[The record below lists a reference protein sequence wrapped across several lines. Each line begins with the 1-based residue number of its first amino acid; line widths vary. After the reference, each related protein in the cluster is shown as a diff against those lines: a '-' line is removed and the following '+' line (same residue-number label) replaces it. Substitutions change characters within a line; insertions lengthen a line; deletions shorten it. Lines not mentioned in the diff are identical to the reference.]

1 MTNNQTNEPIDSL
14 RLLKLIHL
22 ADSALPIGSAAHSFG
37 LETLVAEELLTAG
50 ALPAFLR
57 DYLQETGVLEA
68 AFCRAAHRTAGAD
81 WAAVNQL
88 LSARKPARESREASL
103 TLGRRFLKLFS
114 VLEGV
119 EILPGDAHYATAFG
133 YAARHLAIAEDLTA
147 AVYLQQT
154 VTALV
159 SACQRLMPIGQQRAA
174 RMLWD
179 LKPAIL
185 EAAQTSAASGV
196 DSIAAFSPLVE
207 IASMRH
213 VALETRLFIS

>member
-1 MTNNQTNEPIDSL
+1 M
-14 RLLKLIHL
+14 LKLIHL
-22 ADSALPIGSAAHSFG
+22 ADSALPIGTAAHSFG
-37 LETLVAEELLTAG
+37 LETLVAEELLTAD

-57 DYLQETGVLEA
+57 DYLQETGGLEA
-68 AFCRAAHRTAGAD
+68 AFCLAAHRTAGAN
-81 WAAVNQL
+81 WAELNQH

-103 TLGRRFLKLFS
+103 MLGRRFLQLFS
-114 VLEGV
+114 VLEAS
-119 EILPGDAHYATAFG
+119 EIPTGDAHYAMAFG
-133 YAARHLAIAEDLTA
+133 YAARHLAIAGDLTA

-159 SACQRLMPIGQQRAA
+159 SACQRLMPIGQQHAS

-185 EAAQTSAASGV
+185 EAAQTGAAAGV
-196 DSIAAFSPLVE
+196 DAIAAFSPLVE

-213 VALETRLFIS
+213 VVLETRLFIS